1 HADWRMQLETGFP
14 NSSFLITDSTQADSP
29 LYDLIESR
37 RDYAWSLVNNSYE
50 ESYEEFIRLYED
62 EQDTLAGYISGF
74 ISDYYLNDLERAVK
88 IYQVFIDS
96 FPNHSYSPII
106 ENRLNEI
113 KENLEEIKEIS
124 QQGID
129 YQAAIELLYKEFNF
143 DSVKV
148 LLTEISSGTSS
159 RFKDAAN
166 NLKSV
171 IRDYKELSEEVYAQ
185 MTQNVADSTEI
196 ELAITSPSI
205 ESDMDSILFQL
216 AELFAHELEFI
227 DSAKFYHK

>member
-1 HADWRMQLETGFP
+1 M
-14 NSSFLITDSTQADSP
+14 
-29 LYDLIESR
+29 
-37 RDYAWSLVNNSYE
+37 
-50 ESYEEFIRLYED
+50 YED

-88 IYQVFIDS
+88 IYQVFTDS
-96 FPNHSYSPII
+96 FPNHSYSPMI

-129 YQAAIELLYKEFNF
+129 YEAAVEFLHEEFNY

-148 LLTEISSGTSS
+148 LLNKISSGVSS
-159 RFKDAAN
+159 AYKDAAN

-171 IRDYKELSEEVYAQ
+171 IRDYEELSDEVYSQ
-185 MTQNVADSTEI
+185 TTQNAADSTET
-196 ELAITSPSI
+196 ELAMPAPPI

-227 DSAKFYHK
+227 DSAKFYHKEVINFYVDSKFRPHSLLYLS